1 MVFTVKVA
9 FNMEIVKIEKLT
21 EVYGGNPRTEHF
33 QIWST
38 KMLTIN
44 LLKFTLRDISMIFT
58 VKVVWGFKNNKTS
71 ELPIL

>member
-21 EVYGGNPRTEHF
+21 KVYGGNPRIERS
-33 QIWST
+33 QVWST

-44 LLKFTLRDISMIFT
+44 FLKFTSRDISMIFT
-58 VKVVWGFKNNKTS
+58 VKVMWGFKNNKTS
-71 ELPIL
+71 KLPIL